1 MTLPDVLP
9 PLRDEGIRRARPC
22 YRPTPELYAGAE
34 RGDLANPEGYRPG
47 AVVAYADPGQYEER
61 HFYAVGQWGSD
72 DEALWAATSDATL
85 VLPYSAAQVNAV
97 LAPHPLP
104 GKREKAG
111 RGDVASP
118 ASPRLYLTQD
128 GAPLAVGQAGE
139 DVHLAG
145 GQAWVEVDRA
155 KMYNLV
161 VNPTVERHILR
172 LRAATPG
179 VAVYAFT
186 FVTCVRG

>member
-1 MTLPDVLP
+1 MRFQQAL
-9 PLRDEGIRRARPC
+9 
-22 YRPTPELYAGAE
+22 
-34 RGDLANPEGYRPG
+34 
-47 AVVAYADPGQYEER
+47 
-61 HFYAVGQWGSD
+61 
-72 DEALWAATSDATL
+72 DEALLVIPLTFVKLAERSNEPLAESGPRRTVEHGIDALAALDP
-85 VLPYSAAQVNAV
+85 VLCHQPGGNQPLARCRKAA
-97 LAPHPLP
+97 LP
-104 GKREKAG
+104 PA
-111 RGDVASP
+111 ASI
-118 ASPRLYLTQD
+118 LTQD
-128 GAPLAVGQAGE
+128 GAPLAAGQAGE

-145 GQAWVEVDRA
+145 GQAWVEVDRP